1 MPPKPKR
8 KRVPRDPVTV
18 REGQDFMLKLLPY
31 RERVAAFTK
40 ARFLDNVGEPIAGI
54 KAADATKYGIPF

>member
-1 MPPKPKR
+1 
-8 KRVPRDPVTV
+8 
-18 REGQDFMLKLLPY
+18 MLKLLPH

-54 KAADATKYGIPF
+54 KAADAAKYGIPF